1 MQPSTLA
8 IIIALKKDLARTI
21 EQNHYDLLSPEVIN
35 LSIQIDCLMTPLFK
49 QQLDNNYPI

>member
-35 LSIQIDCLMTPLFK
+35 LSIKIDCLMTPLFK